1 MDAVWLV
8 VGLGNPGAR
17 YSATRHN
24 LGQMVL
30 DELARRRS
38 ESFRSHPTRA
48 AVAQTRLAPGEDRMV
63 LAKPA
68 TFMNVSGAPVAA
80 LAGYFRIPPE
90 RIVVVHDELDIPF
103 DSVRL
108 KQGGSAGGHNGVRD
122 VAAALG
128 TDRFLRVR
136 VGVGRPPG
144 HTDPTDWLLRDFT
157 PTERQTLPN
166 LVVDAADA
174 VEDVIRLGLVA
185 AQQRWHSPR

>member
-17 YSATRHN
+17 YAGTRHN

-38 ESFRSHPTRA
+38 ESFRSHPARA
-48 AVAQTRLAPGEDRMV
+48 AVAQTRLAPGADRMV

-68 TFMNVSGAPVAA
+68 TFMNVSGGPVAA
-80 LAGYFRIPPE
+80 LVAYFRVPPE
-90 RIVVVHDELDIPF
+90 RIIVVHDELDIPF
-103 DSVRL
+103 DTLRL
-108 KQGGSAGGHNGVRD
+108 KQGGSAGGHNGVKD

-128 TDRFLRVR
+128 TEQFVRVR

-144 HTDPTDWLLRDFT
+144 RTDPTDWLLREFT
-157 PTERQTLPN
+157 PAERQALPN

-174 VEDVIRLGLVA
+174 TEDLIRIGLSG